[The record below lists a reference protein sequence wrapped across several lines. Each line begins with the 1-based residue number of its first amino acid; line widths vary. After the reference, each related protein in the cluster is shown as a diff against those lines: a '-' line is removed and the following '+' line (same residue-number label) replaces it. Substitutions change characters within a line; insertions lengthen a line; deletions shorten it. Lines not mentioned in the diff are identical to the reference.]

1 MKHPLRVAV
10 WSMLGALALA
20 VLPLQSI
27 RASELTPWAC
37 IVAVIQGSYEF
48 VAPVTVSVGPGTVIA
63 IPERLL
69 DSSPAPYARNG
80 RLIFSGAGEVRLEAV
95 EDINGVL
102 DTPVTIA
109 GVYRLNTDCT
119 AAVLF
124 DNGMQLGLRI
134 VDNGTAVFLVS
145 TTPGFVL
152 LRPALPSAVP

>member
-1 MKHPLRVAV
+1 MKHPWRVAV
-10 WSMLGALALA
+10 WSLLGALALA
-20 VLPLQSI
+20 VLPLQSM

-48 VAPVTVSVGPGTVIA
+48 VAPATVSVGPGTVIA

-69 DSSPAPYARNG
+69 DSSPAPYASKG
-80 RLIFSGAGEVRLEAV
+80 RLIFGGADEARLEAV
-95 EDINGVL
+95 EDVNGVL

-109 GVYRLNTDCT
+109 GVYRLDTDCT

-124 DNGMQLGLRI
+124 DNGTRLELKI
-134 VDNGTAVFLVS
+134 VDNGTTTFLAS

-152 LRPALPSAVP
+152 LRPALPSTVP